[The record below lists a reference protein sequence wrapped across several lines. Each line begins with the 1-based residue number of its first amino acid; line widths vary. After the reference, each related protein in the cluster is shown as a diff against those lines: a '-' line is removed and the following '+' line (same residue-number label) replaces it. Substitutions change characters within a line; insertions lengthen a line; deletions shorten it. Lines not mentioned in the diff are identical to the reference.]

1 MPLIDIHKIT
11 QSLRLCVCTFKANSV
26 IAAIGENQQRYRPK
40 CVEGNGTPSRLLNA
54 ICYFHDDPSS
64 QGKFV
69 EMAAHSGPY
78 ELEQAKDGRL
88 MSSSSVWNAC
98 RQPWQRDRRQTE
110 LWLNNLSAYHD
121 FVVHDCKT
129 LIFGAH
135 TYTSP
140 YIISI
145 HHQSS
150 SANLNFPRRR
160 LPQPWRSQCRS
171 QLRRQ
176 WLRGQRGAW
185 PKASVSGSALSVGCI
200 PYFSSLWGLSSW
212 VAACTAILRYPER
225 LQRMEM

>member
-1 MPLIDIHKIT
+1 MVLRHAFWMQLGIFMVIRPAKGNMWKWPHTLVHMNSSKQRTEDSWALQVYGIRAYNRGSEIADKSIIT
-11 QSLRLCVCTFKANSV
+11 EV
-26 IAAIGENQQRYRPK
+26 
-40 CVEGNGTPSRLLNA
+40 
-54 ICYFHDDPSS
+54 
-64 QGKFV
+64 
-69 EMAAHSGPY
+69 
-78 ELEQAKDGRL
+78 
-88 MSSSSVWNAC
+88 
-98 RQPWQRDRRQTE
+98 
-110 LWLNNLSAYHD
+110 WLNNLSAYHNS
-121 FVVHDCKT
+121 VVHGCKT
-129 LIFGAH
+129 LILGAH

-150 SANLNFPRRR
+150 SANLNSSRLR
-160 LPQPWRSQCRS
+160 LPQPWRSQCRF

-185 PKASVSGSALSVGCI
+185 PKTSVSGSARSVGCI